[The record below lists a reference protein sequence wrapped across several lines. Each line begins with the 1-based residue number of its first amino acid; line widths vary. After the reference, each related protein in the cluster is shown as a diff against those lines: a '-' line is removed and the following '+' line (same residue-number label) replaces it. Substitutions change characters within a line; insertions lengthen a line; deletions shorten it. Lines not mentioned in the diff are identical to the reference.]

1 MVAAFVEKLVHFLAF
16 VDKVGV
22 ATTEAPQSNTIH
34 RMERHFLGVVGERT
48 NVANIVMSI
57 CWFVVYGSR

>member
-22 ATTEAPQSNTIH
+22 ATTEAPQSNKFI
-34 RMERHFLGVVGERT
+34 EWNGIF
-48 NVANIVMSI
+48 
-57 CWFVVYGSR
+57 